1 TPMAPED
8 QIISSVSNNLGV
20 AWQSAAASILAGK
33 QPEIGNISRVT
44 GLEEGFVRES
54 LEYATAAMHH
64 KAFTAAKAVGLSPA
78 DYDSM
83 RAWAAKHPEGKQA
96 LQALVFGGD
105 VSGVQ
110 RMAQLYLTSVAPS
123 VETLQQA
130 GYRVWKSPSG
140 EAMVE
145 LRDGNVTSIRAATR
159 AGLL

>member
-1 TPMAPED
+1 EEY
-8 QIISSVSNNLGV
+8 VSQALELV
-20 AWQSAAASILAGK
+20 TASMHIK
-33 QPEIGNISRVT
+33 
-44 GLEEGFVRES
+44 
-54 LEYATAAMHH
+54 AME
-64 KAFTAAKAVGLSPA
+64 AAKAVGLSPN
-78 DYDSM
+78 DYESM
-83 RAWAAKHPEGKQA
+83 RQWASKHPEGKSA

-123 VETLQQA
+123 AEALQRA

-145 LRDGNVTSIRAATR
+145 LPDGNITSIKAATR